1 MIFFNQIHLVFYW
14 SAYERLKLFIMKTWN
29 TPPTLSA
36 FYSGATAG
44 ALAAILTHPFDTVKS
59 IRQSQLGNTRSQ
71 SNNRTIFLL
80 QKLFREQGIRGWYKG
95 MSSIN
100 LTFINHRSFY

>member
-1 MIFFNQIHLVFYW
+1 
-14 SAYERLKLFIMKTWN
+14 MKTWH
-29 TPPTLSA
+29 TPPTLTA

-44 ALAAILTHPFDTVKS
+44 ALAAIMTHPFDTVKS
-59 IRQSQLGNTRSQ
+59 IRQTQLGNPQIQ
-71 SNNRTIFLL
+71 SSNRTVPLL

-100 LTFINHRSFY
+100 RVFINYCSFY